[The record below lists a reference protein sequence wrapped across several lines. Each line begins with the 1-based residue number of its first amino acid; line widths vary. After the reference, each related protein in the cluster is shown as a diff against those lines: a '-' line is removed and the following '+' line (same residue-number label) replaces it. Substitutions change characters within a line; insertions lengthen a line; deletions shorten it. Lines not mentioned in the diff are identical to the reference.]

1 MRLFE
6 SEADRRDR
14 ARLLLKMC
22 RIDIDRIAPG
32 SQVQVFEPVWRQN
45 PKHLAL
51 GAAVG
56 LALVHD
62 SQSEKGIEVLC
73 TVLQQHPESARAW
86 DSWLTGLD
94 DSYQPDRLAREFA
107 RLPPALLTDLR
118 LAKHEGTVA
127 QGARDWPRAI
137 AAYRRACAFE
147 PYNGVV
153 LYRLRMALRV
163 MGETPNFRQVDELLT
178 TYQTASKQMRSL

>member
-127 QGARDWPRAI
+127 QGAVTGQ
-137 AAYRRACAFE
+137 E
-147 PYNGVV
+147 PSRPTGVPV
-153 LYRLRMALRV
+153 
-163 MGETPNFRQVDELLT
+163 PSNLT
-178 TYQTASKQMRSL
+178 TGSCYTASEWLFGSWGKRLTSGRSTSY